1 MIDLAS
7 LLRARVIRIM
17 IVGGP
22 SLGLR
27 ASFDSQLVR
36 ETIP

>member
-17 IVGGP
+17 VGGP

-27 ASFDSQLVR
+27 ASFDSQFVR